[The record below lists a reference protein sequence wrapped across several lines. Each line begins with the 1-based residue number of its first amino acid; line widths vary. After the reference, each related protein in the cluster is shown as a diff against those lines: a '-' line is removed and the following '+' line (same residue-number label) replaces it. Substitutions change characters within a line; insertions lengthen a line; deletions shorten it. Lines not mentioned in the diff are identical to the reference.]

1 MKDFVQWTTPSPLW
15 EAAIS
20 QNTAQLR
27 RAELSRPTILRFAT
41 DEFMDDF
48 MKMAENDPKRLNQY
62 VALPETWR
70 GIAPMPEALIP
81 APAFAKNL
89 KRLGL
94 ITARK
99 KAKTNGL
106 TQTDNKFTAFANSE
120 ASKPL
125 KLYQPAHQRFY
136 LISACL
142 VCERPGLPDK
152 IPNSGREEK
161 VSYVIR
167 RLFPPPEID
176 PITKKPLPLDINTKL
191 PPLDSTWEEHAFV
204 MTEAG
209 ARWKKV
215 TDVNAFE
222 KDEEQQPLFSVNILE
237 DDGRRRKIFA
247 GVIPTGRREAYIAA
261 GKASVNNSGG
271 TVSEDDPI
279 DSRVYVM
286 RSQLRD
292 PWRNLLQT
300 ASYAKKAALAS
311 EVAGEDAG
319 KIRDAQKDIIKTAR
333 EQIQTVSWLILL
345 DFAKF
350 LKENMPRIWA
360 TVETPA
366 LFSSLNDDEKTLV
379 NILNDT
385 KLEDA
390 FAANLIVNAPDP
402 NVYTLAQVKRSLRDA
417 LLAVKP
423 PNESPADQIE
433 KNLETVVE
441 SYNRIKPDELYP
453 SFLFPL
459 ADPGFDPLNSPPLN
473 PVPPPPTNPKERPGF
488 LLKTTLDGVPV
499 SIMPT
504 NFQKT
509 KFNND
514 LRAEAREKGED
525 VDETKLIRDG
535 EDYVNRI
542 AQLIEAALPPMPS
555 DHPLQM
561 PPLASQ
567 TPMDMREGWFV
578 IRCVYERP
586 LCGAIDPPVLSEPTK
601 AFQIAGFFDPDAP
614 ARPIRIALP
623 VDTTPAGLRKFD
635 RNTAFMMSDL
645 LCGQV
650 NRMKGITFMDLVLS
664 VLPFPFHKSLDVPEA
679 GGCKTDT
686 GLSIGMMCSLS
697 IPIIT
702 ICALIL
708 LMIIVALLD
717 FIFKWLPFLIFC
729 FPLPGLKAKNE

>member
-15 EAAIS
+15 ETAIS
-20 QNTAQLR
+20 QTTAQLR

-41 DEFMDDF
+41 DSFMDDF

-81 APAFAKNL
+81 APAFAKSL

-94 ITARK
+94 ISARK

-106 TQTDNKFTAFANSE
+106 TQTTDKFTAFANKS
-120 ASKPL
+120 AAKPL

-136 LISACL
+136 MISACL

-161 VSYVIR
+161 VTYVLR
-167 RLFPPPEID
+167 RMFPETDSEP
-176 PITKKPLPLDINTKL
+176 TKPLP
-191 PPLDSTWEEHAFV
+191 PPDSNYEEYAYV
-204 MTEAG
+204 ITDQG
-209 ARWKKV
+209 PRWKKV
-215 TDVNAFE
+215 SNKNSLE
-222 KDEEQQPLFSVNILE
+222 PDEEQQALFSVNILE

-261 GKASVNNSGG
+261 GKFSVQNSTTTNG
-271 TVSEDDPI
+271 TPDPNAPI

-292 PWRNLLQT
+292 PWKNLLQT
-300 ASYAKKAALAS
+300 AAYAQKAVNAS
-311 EVAGEDAG
+311 EVVGENAG
-319 KIRDAQKDIIKTAR
+319 KIIEAQKDILKTAR
-333 EQIQTVSWLILL
+333 EQIQNISWLILL
-345 DFAKF
+345 DFANF
-350 LKENMPRIWA
+350 LEDNMPRIWDTLNNRA
-360 TVETPA
+360 VSPTLKTEET
-366 LFSSLNDDEKTLV
+366 TLV
-379 NILNDT
+379 NVLSNT
-385 KLEDA
+385 TLETA
-390 FAANLIVNAPDP
+390 FATNLKIETS
-402 NVYTLAQVKRSLRDA
+402 YTQVSGTLKAA

-423 PNESPADQIE
+423 ANVQTAAQIE
-433 KNLETVVE
+433 KNLETVVK
-441 SYNRIKPDELYP
+441 SYDRSAPDALYP
-453 SFLFPL
+453 NFLFPL
-459 ADPGFDPLNSPPLN
+459 ADPGFDLAAI
-473 PVPPPPTNPKERPGF
+473 PKAKPNF
-488 LLKTTLDGVPV
+488 LLKTVLDGATV
-499 SIMPT
+499 SITPS

-509 KFNND
+509 KLN
-514 LRAEAREKGED
+514 
-525 VDETKLIRDG
+525 ETITDPNLKIKDG

-555 DHPLQM
+555 NQPLQM

-664 VLPFPFHKSLDVPEA
+664 VLPFPFHKGLDVPDS
-679 GGCKTDT
+679 GGCKDN

>member
-15 EAAIS
+15 ETAIS
-20 QNTAQLR
+20 KSTAEQR
-27 RAELSRPTILRFAT
+27 RAELSRPSILRFAT
-41 DEFMDDF
+41 DSFMDDF

-62 VALPETWR
+62 VVLPETWR
-70 GIAPMPEALIP
+70 GMSPLPEALNP
-81 APAFAKNL
+81 APAFAKNIQ
-89 KRLGL
+89 RLGL
-94 ITARK
+94 IAARK
-99 KAKTNGL
+99 RAKTNGL
-106 TQTDNKFTAFANSE
+106 TETNDKFTVFANSS
-120 ASKPL
+120 AAANKPL

-136 LISACL
+136 MISACL

-161 VSYVIR
+161 VTYVIR
-167 RLFPPPEID
+167 RMFPKTDLQPR
-176 PITKKPLPLDINTKL
+176 KPLP
-191 PPLDSTWEEHAFV
+191 PPDSSYEEYAYV
-204 MTEAG
+204 ITDQG

-215 TDVNAFE
+215 ADKNTLE
-222 KDEEQQPLFSVNILE
+222 RDEEQQPLFSVNILE

-261 GKASVNNSGG
+261 GKFAAQSPPNTANPGAAA
-271 TVSEDDPI
+271 DPNAPI
-279 DSRVYVM
+279 DSRVYTM
-286 RSQLRD
+286 RSQFRD
-292 PWRNLLQT
+292 PWKNLLQT
-300 ASYAKKAALAS
+300 AAHAKKAAAAS
-311 EVAGEDAG
+311 EVKVAVEDLP
-319 KIRDAQKDIIKTAR
+319 KIKLAQEDIIKTAR
-333 EQIQTVSWLILL
+333 EQIQTISWLILL
-345 DFAKF
+345 DFANY
-350 LKENMPRIWA
+350 LKDNLPRVWSA
-360 TVETPA
+360 VQTPS
-366 LFSSLNDDEKTLV
+366 LGSSLNPAETALFNV
-379 NILNDT
+379 LRDT
-385 KLEDA
+385 KLGTGL
-390 FAANLIVNAPDP
+390 AANLKLGTG
-402 NVYTLAQVKRSLRDA
+402 YTQFSASLKDA

-423 PNESPADQIE
+423 VNQQTAAGIE
-433 KNLETVVE
+433 KNLETVVK
-441 SYNRIKPDELYP
+441 SYIRTAPDALYP
-453 SFLFPL
+453 NFLFPL
-459 ADPGFDPLNSPPLN
+459 ADPGFDPSAI
-473 PVPPPPTNPKERPGF
+473 PKDKPDF
-488 LLKTTLDGVPV
+488 LLKTVLDGQEV
-499 SIMPT
+499 SITPT

-509 KFNND
+509 QLNET
-514 LRAEAREKGED
+514 RSEANKI
-525 VDETKLIRDG
+525 KDG

-542 AQLIEAALPPMPS
+542 AQLVEAALPPMPANQ
-555 DHPLQM
+555 PLQM

-567 TPMDMREGWFV
+567 TPMDMREGWFI

-586 LCGAIDPPVLSEPTK
+586 LCGTIDPPVLSEPTRP
-601 AFQIAGFFDPDAP
+601 FQIAGFFDPDAP

-664 VLPFPFHKSLDVPEA
+664 VLPFPFHKGLDVPDP
-679 GGCKTDT
+679 GGCKDN

>member
-15 EAAIS
+15 ETAIS
-20 QNTAQLR
+20 QTTAQLR

-41 DEFMDDF
+41 DSFMDDF

-81 APAFAKNL
+81 APAFTKNL

-94 ITARK
+94 ISARK

-120 ASKPL
+120 GGKPL

-136 LISACL
+136 MISACL

-161 VSYVIR
+161 VTYVLR
-167 RLFPPPEID
+167 RMFPATDSEP
-176 PITKKPLPLDINTKL
+176 TKPLP
-191 PPLDSTWEEHAFV
+191 PPDSNYEEYAYV
-204 MTEAG
+204 ITDQG
-209 ARWKKV
+209 PRWKKV
-215 TDVNAFE
+215 SDKNSLET
-222 KDEEQQPLFSVNILE
+222 DEEQQALFSVNILE

-261 GKASVNNSGG
+261 GQASINSSGS
-271 TVSEDDPI
+271 TVSENDPI

-311 EVAGEDAG
+311 EVAGEDAV

-345 DFAKF
+345 DFANF
-350 LKENMPRIWA
+350 LKENMQGVWA
-360 TVETPA
+360 AVETPA
-366 LFSSLNDDEKTLV
+366 LFSTLNDDEKTLV

-390 FAANLIVNAPDP
+390 FAANLIVNAPNP

-441 SYNRIKPDELYP
+441 SYNRIKPHELYP

-499 SIMPT
+499 SITPT

-514 LRAEAREKGED
+514 LRAEARSKGED
-525 VDETKLIRDG
+525 VDETKLIKDG

-542 AQLIEAALPPMPS
+542 AQLIEDALPPMPS
-555 DHPLQM
+555 NQPLQM

-586 LCGAIDPPVLSEPTK
+586 LCGTIDPPILSEPTK

-664 VLPFPFHKSLDVPEA
+664 VLPFPFHKGLDVPEA
-679 GGCKTDT
+679 GGCKTDA